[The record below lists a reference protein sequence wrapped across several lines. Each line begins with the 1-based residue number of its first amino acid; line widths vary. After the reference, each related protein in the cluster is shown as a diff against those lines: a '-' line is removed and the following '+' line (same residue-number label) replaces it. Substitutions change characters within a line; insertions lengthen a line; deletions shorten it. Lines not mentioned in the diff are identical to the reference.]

1 MAQVLHF
8 NMHRIYDL
16 WGIFLSHVLEVL
28 ASPKVSS
35 TATVMLC
42 SRMAMAARGHSN
54 LQKQAAL
61 V

>member
-1 MAQVLHF
+1 MTTRRSHLLKGLNRRLYALERMAQVLHF

-35 TATVMLC
+35 SAVV
-42 SRMAMAARGHSN
+42 SF
-54 LQKQAAL
+54 
-61 V
+61 